1 MTSRLSAAALLS
13 RQGRPPGDVSAV
25 LEARDPRI
33 IRRHLELHRERLI
46 EQAID
51 QRRAVDRVEQ
61 LLVEEE
67 QRPLGI

>member
-25 LEARDPRI
+25 LEARDPPI
-33 IRRHLELHRERLI
+33 IRRHLDLHRERLI

-51 QRRAVDRVEQ
+51 QRRAVDRVER
-61 LLVEEE
+61 LLVE
-67 QRPLGI
+67 RSNGS

>member
-46 EQAID
+46 QQAID
-51 QRRAVDRVEQ
+51 QLRAVDRVEQ

>member
-13 RQGRPPGDVSAV
+13 RQGRPPGDVSTV

-33 IRRHLELHRERLI
+33 IRRHLELHRGRLV

-51 QRRAVDRVEQ
+51 QRRAVIGWNSCSSR
-61 LLVEEE
+61 
-67 QRPLGI
+67 RSNGH

>member
-1 MTSRLSAAALLS
+1 MTSRHSAAALLS
-13 RQGRPPGDVSAV
+13 RQGRPPGAVSAV

-33 IRRHLELHRERLI
+33 IRRHPGLHRERLI

-67 QRPLGI
+67 QWPLGI

>member
-1 MTSRLSAAALLS
+1 MTSRHSAAGLLS

-33 IRRHLELHRERLI
+33 IRRHVGCTASDSLNG
-46 EQAID
+46 AID

-61 LLVEEE
+61 LLDEE
-67 QRPLGI
+67 QWPLGI

>member
-33 IRRHLELHRERLI
+33 IRRHLELHHERLI
-46 EQAID
+46 QQAID
-51 QRRAVDRVEQ
+51 QLRAVDRVEQ